1 MEPFNDEEKQE
12 PVMGDTNQNA
22 LLLINDDVNSF
33 DDVIDALCE
42 VCDHNIEQAEQCALI
57 VHNKG
62 EYRVMS
68 GSLDELISIKHTL
81 ESKNLNVKIEAL

>member
-1 MEPFNDEEKQE
+1 MEPFDEEKQQG
-12 PVMGDTNQNA
+12 PVMGDTNKKS

-42 VCDHNIEQAEQCALI
+42 VCDHNLEQAEQCALI
-57 VHNKG
+57 VHNRG

-68 GSLDELISIKHTL
+68 GSLDDLISVKHTL
-81 ESKNLNVKIEAL
+81 ESRNLNVKIE